1 LTQRTSAVYAIWWWW
16 WWWRW
21 PRLSKITKE

>member
-1 LTQRTSAVYAIWWWW
+1 MYKLWW

-21 PRLSKITKE
+21 CQ